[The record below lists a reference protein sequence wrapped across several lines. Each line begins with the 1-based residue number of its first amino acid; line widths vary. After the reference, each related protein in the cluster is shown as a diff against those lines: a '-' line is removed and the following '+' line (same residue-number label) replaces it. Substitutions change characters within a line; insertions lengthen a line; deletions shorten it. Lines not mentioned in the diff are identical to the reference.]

1 MQKNLLKP
9 KSMSFLVKAPRNG
22 GYTRNGDVFPQKHQ
36 DTTMKHTNA
45 HQDLPESNLERL
57 FMSHTRWIWPIR
69 RNATSK
75 PTSEFT
81 IEKDGICQERKRQ
94 LICPTP
100 NRWSWDD
107 AHLPWAAMGCHGIQA
122 FARLCQGT
130 RSRCLWN
137 RRGNFQASDVLEPLS
152 GKKNIR
158 VPQP

>member
-1 MQKNLLKP
+1 
-9 KSMSFLVKAPRNG
+9 
-22 GYTRNGDVFPQKHQ
+22 
-36 DTTMKHTNA
+36 MKHTNA

-81 IEKDGICQERKRQ
+81 IEKDGICQGRKRQ